1 MSSDMVFCFE
11 LKSLSALSALVP
23 DDTCLGHVTLMSD
36 FYPDNK
42 IPEIPDPLH
51 WRDSKSYDKC
61 YWLVYKSVRYSD
73 ILRLFSSLKLWWTIN
88 ISLQRACQ
96 EIERRNLS
104 PLKATFG
111 PPRLSQHQQMQT
123 EASLPSQDCSS

>member
-1 MSSDMVFCFE
+1 MVFCFE
-11 LKSLSALSALVP
+11 LKSLAALSDLVP
-23 DDTCLGHVTLMSD
+23 DDACLGHVTLMSE

-73 ILRLFSSLKLWWTIN
+73 ILCLFSSLELWWYIN
-88 ISLQRACQ
+88 KHLFAESLS
-96 EIERRNLS
+96 RN
-104 PLKATFG
+104 
-111 PPRLSQHQQMQT
+111 
-123 EASLPSQDCSS
+123 